1 MSEEHGNGLCCGACN
16 GAGRPKSR
24 FVIGVF
30 TDIDGAN
37 GVAERLRLGA
47 AGNVSVLSNAIPLA
61 AHSPYAA
68 VALSLLSC
76 GRLHEQI
83 VRHLAS
89 GATIVVVDAQSPEQ
103 RLGVSRVLLESNCEM
118 LLTHDGADHVPS

>member
-1 MSEEHGNGLCCGACN
+1 MSEEHGNGVCCSACK
-16 GAGRPKSR
+16 GDGRPKSR
-24 FVIGVF
+24 FVVGVF
-30 TDIDGAN
+30 TDTDGAN

-47 AGNVSVLSNAIPLA
+47 AGNVSVLSNEIPLA
-61 AHSPYAA
+61 AHSPYTA